1 MKPSIFLATFALAA
15 CAACTACIATSEAAA
30 APAKRPARR
39 ATAHASTAPARTG
52 ANAAPAGGP
61 RRLDDIHIEGEIPVP
76 QVLFV
81 SAREQRRFL
90 DFQQARWLRG
100 ARQLGESTPVP
111 TTVVRTSSPVTRAEE
126 THR

>member
-1 MKPSIFLATFALAA
+1 MKATLLLTTLLLVA
-15 CAACTACIATSEAAA
+15 CATVAGAATP
-30 APAKRPARR
+30 APSKAKAKRPVRR
-39 ATAHASTAPARTG
+39 AAATAPA
-52 ANAAPAGGP
+52 ANATPAGP

-90 DFQQARWLRG
+90 DFQQARWLRS

-111 TTVVRTSSPVTRAEE
+111 TTVVRSTNPVTRAEE

>member
-1 MKPSIFLATFALAA
+1 MKATLLLTTLLLVA
-15 CAACTACIATSEAAA
+15 CATVAGAATP
-30 APAKRPARR
+30 APAKAKAKRPVRR
-39 ATAHASTAPARTG
+39 AAATATAPA
-52 ANAAPAGGP
+52 ANATPAGP

-90 DFQQARWLRG
+90 DFQQARWLRS

-111 TTVVRTSSPVTRAEE
+111 TTVVRSTNPVTRAEE